1 MRQRRLRSVRFR
13 SRRLAPV
20 LIGLCLAQPLS
31 GCFIDTEHPDPE
43 LETADKYKYGPRQP
57 YLALPALD
65 WWRNFQSAELT
76 KLMELAQTANLDIA
90 VAVAQIIQADAQ
102 VRVSGAP
109 LLPNITANFINT
121 RDRTSPASIAPSTT
135 TTVRRGSL
143 ISDLHTAN
151 LSASYV
157 LDFWGQ
163 TRATVLA
170 NEELAIASRFNREVV
185 AITTE
190 VAVADAYFQVL
201 GAQDRLRIANNNL
214 REANRVLQVIRE
226 RLAAGTASQLE
237 IAQQESLVGQVR
249 ANIPPLVITEQQNRV
264 ALAVLVGRAPE
275 NFAVRG
281 GNMYAVTIP
290 RVTPG
295 LPSDILNQRPDIR
308 QAEAQLASA
317 NHSVELARAAFFP
330 TIQLTGQNGLQSLAL
345 AALFTPAAWYW
356 TWTAAVAQPVFDG
369 FQRLGQL
376 ELEQGVQQQ
385 FLQQY
390 RKSVLNAFS
399 DVEQALIAL
408 QQETIRERLQS
419 DVVRTARQAFVLSEQ
434 RLREGTVDLTTVIQI
449 EQTLFTAEDLL
460 SQIRLARL
468 LAVVSL
474 FQALGGGWPPLS
486 PPPPVGG
493 PPL

>member
-57 YLALPALD
+57 YLELPALD

-290 RVTPG
+290 RSYSGSAVRHSQSAARHPPSRSAACLGKPQCRIGARRILSDYPADWPERPAKSGIGGAVHPG
-295 LPSDILNQRPDIR
+295 GVVLDLDGRRCTAGVRRLPAPGPT
-308 QAEAQLASA
+308 
-317 NHSVELARAAFFP
+317 RA
-330 TIQLTGQNGLQSLAL
+330 
-345 AALFTPAAWYW
+345 
-356 TWTAAVAQPVFDG
+356 
-369 FQRLGQL
+369 
-376 ELEQGVQQQ
+376 
-385 FLQQY
+385 
-390 RKSVLNAFS
+390 
-399 DVEQALIAL
+399 
-408 QQETIRERLQS
+408 
-419 DVVRTARQAFVLSEQ
+419 
-434 RLREGTVDLTTVIQI
+434 
-449 EQTLFTAEDLL
+449 
-460 SQIRLARL
+460 
-468 LAVVSL
+468 
-474 FQALGGGWPPLS
+474 
-486 PPPPVGG
+486 
-493 PPL
+493 

>member
-1 MRQRRLRSVRFR
+1 VRFR

-20 LIGLCLAQPLS
+20 IIGLCLAKPLS

-102 VRVSGAP
+102 VRVSGSP
-109 LLPNITANFINT
+109 LLPSVTANFINT

-151 LSASYV
+151 LIASARVSA
-157 LDFWGQ
+157 FSGQ
-163 TRATVLA
+163 EPATVLA
-170 NEELAIASRFNREVV
+170 NEESAIASRFNREVV

-264 ALAVLVGRAPE
+264 ALAVLVGARRRISPCA
-275 NFAVRG
+275 A
-281 GNMYAVTIP
+281 AIC
-290 RVTPG
+290 TP
-295 LPSDILNQRPDIR
+295 
-308 QAEAQLASA
+308 
-317 NHSVELARAAFFP
+317 
-330 TIQLTGQNGLQSLAL
+330 
-345 AALFTPAAWYW
+345 
-356 TWTAAVAQPVFDG
+356 
-369 FQRLGQL
+369 
-376 ELEQGVQQQ
+376 
-385 FLQQY
+385 
-390 RKSVLNAFS
+390 
-399 DVEQALIAL
+399 
-408 QQETIRERLQS
+408 
-419 DVVRTARQAFVLSEQ
+419 
-434 RLREGTVDLTTVIQI
+434 
-449 EQTLFTAEDLL
+449 
-460 SQIRLARL
+460 
-468 LAVVSL
+468 
-474 FQALGGGWPPLS
+474 
-486 PPPPVGG
+486 
-493 PPL
+493 

>member
-1 MRQRRLRSVRFR
+1 MATGKAALLRTAARPAMARAGACLSAEVGLVACWGDARRVGRKNSRRQRARASMRQRRLRSVRFR

-170 NEELAIASRFNREVV
+170 NEESAIASRFNREVV

-226 RLAAGTASQLE
+226 RLSGRNRLATRNRSAGKSGRPGARQHPAARHHGA
-237 IAQQESLVGQVR
+237 AESGSARRAGGPRAGEFRRARRQYVR
-249 ANIPPLVITEQQNRV
+249 RTLFPALLRVCRPTFSISGRTSAKPKRSLPRQTTVSNR
-264 ALAVLVGRAPE
+264 RAPHS
-275 NFAVRG
+275 FR
-281 GNMYAVTIP
+281 
-290 RVTPG
+290 
-295 LPSDILNQRPDIR
+295 PS
-308 QAEAQLASA
+308 S
-317 NHSVELARAAFFP
+317 
-330 TIQLTGQNGLQSLAL
+330 
-345 AALFTPAAWYW
+345 
-356 TWTAAVAQPVFDG
+356 
-369 FQRLGQL
+369 
-376 ELEQGVQQQ
+376 
-385 FLQQY
+385 
-390 RKSVLNAFS
+390 
-399 DVEQALIAL
+399 
-408 QQETIRERLQS
+408 
-419 DVVRTARQAFVLSEQ
+419 
-434 RLREGTVDLTTVIQI
+434 
-449 EQTLFTAEDLL
+449 
-460 SQIRLARL
+460 
-468 LAVVSL
+468 
-474 FQALGGGWPPLS
+474 
-486 PPPPVGG
+486 
-493 PPL
+493 